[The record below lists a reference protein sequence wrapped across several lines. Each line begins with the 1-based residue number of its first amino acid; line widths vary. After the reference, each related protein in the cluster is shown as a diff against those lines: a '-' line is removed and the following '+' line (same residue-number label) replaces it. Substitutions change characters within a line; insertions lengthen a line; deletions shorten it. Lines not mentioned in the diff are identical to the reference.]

1 MTALPETNTLDLAL
15 EGGWL
20 TIWLNVPDKQ
30 NALTNEMQA
39 DLRRVFAEI
48 RDERSVRGI
57 TLRGRGGVF
66 CSGGDLKQFKAEL
79 QTPEARDSVVA
90 MSRDAAA
97 LFDAVNTAP
106 QVVIALIEG
115 AAMAGGFGLAC
126 CADTVICAEDAKFS
140 LTETMIG
147 LTPAQIAPF
156 IIQKM
161 GYATAR
167 RLMLT
172 AARFKGAEAKKF
184 GFADF
189 VGADINALETAEQNI
204 KRQVLKCAPGAVAD
218 IKALILETNGLER
231 DALVKAAAENFA
243 DRMVSDEARA
253 GIQSFFDKTPPPWVS
268 VSETK

>member
-1 MTALPETNTLDLAL
+1 MKALPETTTLDLVF
-15 EGGWL
+15 EQGWL
-20 TIWLNVPDKQ
+20 TVWLNVPDKQ

-39 DLRRVFAEI
+39 DLRQVFSDI
-48 RDERSVRGI
+48 RDDRSVRGVS
-57 TLRGRGGVF
+57 LRGRGGVF

-79 QTPEARDSVVA
+79 QTPEARDDVVA
-90 MSRDAAA
+90 MSREAAS
-97 LFDAVNTAP
+97 LFDAVNEAP
-106 QVVIALIEG
+106 QVVIAVIEG

-126 CADTVICAEDAKFS
+126 CADAVICATDAKFS

-172 AARFKGAEAKKF
+172 AARFKGTDAEKY

-189 VGADINALETAEQNI
+189 IGDDSDALEAAERRLKN
-204 KRQVLKCAPGAVAD
+204 QVLKCAPGAVAD
-218 IKALILETNGLER
+218 IKSLLLNIGGLER
-231 DALVKAAAENFA
+231 EAVVTAAAENFA

-253 GIQSFFDKTPPPWVS
+253 GIQSFFDKQPAPWVIA
-268 VSETK
+268 SETS